1 MERGMLGKGKRGRGA
16 TLKRVIRS
24 PGEDVT
30 GQRLGAMRLFSREES
45 TEQRPA

>member
-30 GQRLGAMRLFSREES
+30 WARPGSSEAVLQGRES
-45 TEQRPA
+45 